1 MMQEDIENFLSIWT
15 ITSHYIPEKAKQEA
29 ANSFVNYMLKFYD
42 QSELQAIVGEDDYL
56 DEAIRELG
64 EEVNEDLDTFE
75 EIDRDW

>member
-15 ITSHYIPEKAKQEA
+15 ITSHYIQDKSKQEA
-29 ANSFVNYMLKFYD
+29 AHAFVNYMLKFYD

-56 DEAIRELG
+56 DQAIQELG
-64 EEVNEDLDTFE
+64 EEVDEDLDTFE